1 MYQQEREQALAKTAL
16 ALISECGVR
25 PTPDN
30 FELFYTYASGSN
42 PDLGKTMDAMVA
54 SRHPFTTAVLEDLR
68 SQCLST
74 ARTTQALDN
83 ASIGVTATLNA
94 VMQKLEAAGRDAGDY
109 GRTLSRASG
118 ELGTD
123 QSPAELRRFMDRL
136 IAETRAM
143 ETRTNSLEKELQASS
158 QQVNRL
164 KAQLDDVRR
173 ESLTD
178 GLTGVANRK
187 AFDTEFAAA
196 ILEANKNNEPLCL
209 LMCDIDH
216 FKQFND
222 SWGHQTGDR
231 VLQLVAR
238 GLSENLK
245 GRDTVARFGG
255 EEFAVILRQ
264 TSLANAT
271 GLADLLRNFVQSK
284 KLVKKS
290 TGETLGTVTISI
302 GVAILNRD
310 DSTASLIQRADA
322 CLYRAKHSGRNRVV
336 SEDQFVSAETT
347 AA

>member
-1 MYQQEREQALAKTAL
+1 VYQQEREQALAKTAL
-16 ALISECGVR
+16 ALMSECGVR

-42 PDLGKTMDAMVA
+42 PGLGKAMDAMVA
-54 SRHPFTTAVLEDLR
+54 ARHPFTTAILEDLR
-68 SQCLST
+68 SRCLSN

-83 ASIGVTATLNA
+83 ASVGVTAMLNA

-118 ELGTD
+118 ELGED
-123 QSPAELRRFMDRL
+123 QSPAELRRFVDRL

-143 ETRTNSLEKELQASS
+143 EMRTNTLEQELHVSS

-164 KAQLDDVRR
+164 KAQLDDARR

-187 AFDTEFAAA
+187 AFDTEFVAA
-196 ILEANKNNEPLCL
+196 ISEAHNNGEPLCL
-209 LMCDIDH
+209 LMCDIDN
-216 FKQFND
+216 FKRFND

-231 VLQLVAR
+231 VLQLVAQ

-271 GLADLLRNFVQSK
+271 GLADLLRNYVQGK

-290 TGETLGTVTISI
+290 TGDSLGTITISI
-302 GVAILNRD
+302 GVAVLTEGD
-310 DSTASLIQRADA
+310 TAASLIQRADA
-322 CLYRAKHSGRNRVV
+322 CLYRAKNSGRNRVV
-336 SEDQFVSAETT
+336 NQDEFVGAETN